1 MSFLTSARSIWRALT
16 PTPLRRAAQPM
27 LAVALESYVR
37 ASAKAPHQ
45 GERFDGPIRIV
56 GFFSGTHGIAA
67 SAKLAIRAFEAL
79 GVPTEIVD
87 VSGSKLD
94 WTGQGAR
101 DLPPGPWIFHLNAP
115 ELLAAL
121 AYLGPK
127 RVLGPRFGYW
137 AWELPKA
144 PKSWMNSVG
153 LMDEIWAPSQFTA
166 DAFAGGETPT
176 RVVPHPFFIEDYRD
190 VEPLPRD
197 VDFLAVMLFDF
208 NSSAARKNPEGTIA
222 AFAKAFPG
230 DPDAKL
236 VIKTQNGAQHPQFLA
251 ELRARAPENV
261 EIVDESWPYSKVKA
275 LIASADVLM
284 SLHRSEGFGLTMAE
298 AMCLGTPVIGTG
310 WSGNVDFMDETCA
323 LVIPSRPIAVD
334 DPQGIYKGQTWA
346 DADIDAAAAALGRL
360 RTEPG
365 LADRLREAGKKR
377 VVEKLSPQA
386 WFATLPAELR
396 KAAMAAASASRRDQ
410 SSR

>member
-1 MSFLTSARSIWRALT
+1 M
-16 PTPLRRAAQPM
+16 PLRRAAQPV
-27 LAVALESYVR
+27 LAMALEVYVR
-37 ASAKAPHQ
+37 AGARAAHQ
-45 GERFDGPIRIV
+45 ADRFDGPIRIV

-127 RVLGPRFGYW
+127 RMLGPRFGYW
-137 AWELPKA
+137 AWELPRA
-144 PKSWMNSVG
+144 PKSWLKSAG
-153 LMDEIWAPSQFTA
+153 LMDEIWAPSRFTA
-166 DAFAGGETPT
+166 EAFEGGDAPT
-176 RVVPHPFFIEDYRD
+176 RVVPHPFFIEDYRE
-190 VEPLPRD
+190 VERLPRD

-208 NSSAARKNPEGTIA
+208 NSSAARKNPQGTIA
-222 AFAKAFPG
+222 AFTKAFGG

-251 ELRARAPENV
+251 ELRALAPANV
-261 EIVDESWPYSKVKA
+261 EIVDEVWTYSKVKS
-275 LIASADVLM
+275 LIASADVLV
-284 SLHRSEGFGLTMAE
+284 SLHRAEGFGLTLAE
-298 AMCLGTPVIGTG
+298 AMCLGTPVVGTG

-323 LVIPSRPIAVD
+323 LVVPSRPIAVD

-346 DADIDAAAAALGRL
+346 EPDVEAAAAALVRL
-360 RTEPG
+360 RQEPG
-365 LADRLREAGKKR
+365 LAERLREAGRRR
-377 VVEKLSPQA
+377 VAEKLSPQA

-396 KAAMAAASASRRDQ
+396 KTAMAAASARRRDQ